1 MHGHPR
7 HERRAATGLSR
18 SSVRTGRRWGDGSDG
33 GGAGAAP
40 QDAQKPR
47 ERPQRRQEE
56 GSHCAQVRPPPL
68 SRLPLLEY
76 CLPPTNGYPLSMCM
90 HTSPRC
96 AASSAME
103 PWKTLICSSGRGLP
117 CSPEVRTCCTTLKQ
131 AYEALLLGHYAV
143 AQEQQVEKV
152 SDRRSEPCLTAVSL
166 WPRGMGR

>member
-1 MHGHPR
+1 
-7 HERRAATGLSR
+7 
-18 SSVRTGRRWGDGSDG
+18 
-33 GGAGAAP
+33 
-40 QDAQKPR
+40 
-47 ERPQRRQEE
+47 
-56 GSHCAQVRPPPL
+56 
-68 SRLPLLEY
+68 
-76 CLPPTNGYPLSMCM
+76 M

-96 AASSAME
+96 AASYAME

-143 AQEQQVEKV
+143 AQEQHVEKV